1 MQEQSSL
8 VEMVAEIVQAQVS
21 HTAVSADDLA
31 EGIKR
36 VYKALKWVQVQEEKA
51 AAKSSEGP
59 ALSGP
64 ESIQRNKV
72 ICLECGKAFR
82 VITVKHLTL
91 HGLDPRSYKQKH
103 GIPLRQSL
111 SSRSLSAKR
120 RRVAKKLGLG
130 ERLQERLKAK
140 AKEKQQRGKKGK
152 K

>member
-1 MQEQSSL
+1 
-8 VEMVAEIVQAQVS
+8 MVAEIVKAQVS
-21 HTAVSADDLA
+21 HTAMSADDLA

-36 VYKALKWVQVQEEKA
+36 VYKALKWVESQEGKA
-51 AAKSSEGP
+51 TTKDAEGQT
-59 ALSGP
+59 LSGP

-72 ICLECGKAFR
+72 ICLECGKDFK
-82 VITVKHLTL
+82 VITARHLAL
-91 HGLDPRSYKQKH
+91 HGVDPKGYKQRH

-130 ERLQERLKAK
+130 ERLQERLKQK
-140 AKEKQQRGKKGK
+140 MQKTKKGK